1 MNKIL
6 FSIYRILVPK
16 PLRIIILKKT
26 LRKKILE
33 YFASLPEN
41 EVNDEQREVLRY
53 LDNNPVKIFPYPF
66 YDNYSPEKTEV
77 MFDPQTGMRY
87 VLQEGK
93 RLYFKKRWSEKR
105 IKRAYSDLLREQDIN
120 SPHRYLTESFTV
132 GNDDVIADI
141 GAAEGNFS
149 LSVIEKIR
157 KVYLFEYDNEWIEAL
172 KATFAPWAEKV
183 EIINKYISDSDD
195 GSHIR
200 FDTFYKNK
208 KDITFLKIDVD
219 GAEAIVLNSCS
230 EVFKTPEPFKIA
242 LCTYHKNNDE
252 KDFTLLL
259 RNHGFS
265 ITPSKGYMIHY
276 YDKKMKAPWLRRGL
290 IRAIR

>member
-66 YDNYSPEKTEV
+66 YDNYSPEKIEV

-93 RLYFKKRWSEKR
+93 RLYFKKRWGEKR

-290 IRAIR
+290 IRATR

>member
-16 PLRIIILKKT
+16 PLRIIILKKS
-26 LRKKILE
+26 LREKILE

-53 LDNNPVKIFPYPF
+53 LDNNPVKIFSYPF
-66 YDNYSPEKTEV
+66 HDNYSPEKIEV

-93 RLYFKKRWSEKR
+93 RLYFKKRWGGKR

-120 SPHRYLTESFTV
+120 SPHKYLTESFTI

-183 EIINKYISDSDD
+183 EIINKYVSDSDD
-195 GSHIR
+195 GYHIR

-230 EVFKTPEPFKIA
+230 EVFKTPELFKVA

-290 IRAIR
+290 IRATK

>member
-93 RLYFKKRWSEKR
+93 RLYFKKRWGEKR